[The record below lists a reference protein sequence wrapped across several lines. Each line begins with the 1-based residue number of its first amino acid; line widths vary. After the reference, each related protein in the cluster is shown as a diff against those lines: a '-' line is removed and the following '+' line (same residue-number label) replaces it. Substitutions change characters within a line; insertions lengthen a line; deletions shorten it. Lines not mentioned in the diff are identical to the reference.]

1 MPDIP
6 LGSADRVLARPVGA
20 FDDSLLDLAT
30 VDIKQQV
37 SAERREVDLHKVGIP
52 DRLADGVALMQA
64 SEEAPWFIENPSRV
78 VGIEQAERSIEA
90 NDQRYI
96 TGREFTTPHRPGR
109 KLAVTLILAHQA
121 LESRGRLTQGK
132 LPFAVVRT
140 VLHEPHTLTGLR
152 SRVRPRALRLCR
164 RQPSQREG
172 ISSMAGP
179 IEHFCLATQRWTER
193 TSMYEMN
200 DVLANVARYTGV
212 DPTDMLTLS
221 ELRGRLNTLVD
232 SVGLD
237 EPFLVYSLV
246 QSIEREFDW
255 LADNMPD
262 DLEPP
267 TAMVTHLEMLA
278 ADAARRDAYIRS
290 KNQEIIDTW
299 QEPFEPFTDETL
311 DTMIEQ
317 LRVRNTGDSD
327 DRKAREEQRDIWHE
341 VTEPIRDVLIEG
353 RLGRWG

>member
-1 MPDIP
+1 
-6 LGSADRVLARPVGA
+6 
-20 FDDSLLDLAT
+20 
-30 VDIKQQV
+30 
-37 SAERREVDLHKVGIP
+37 
-52 DRLADGVALMQA
+52 
-64 SEEAPWFIENPSRV
+64 
-78 VGIEQAERSIEA
+78 
-90 NDQRYI
+90 
-96 TGREFTTPHRPGR
+96 
-109 KLAVTLILAHQA
+109 
-121 LESRGRLTQGK
+121 
-132 LPFAVVRT
+132 
-140 VLHEPHTLTGLR
+140 
-152 SRVRPRALRLCR
+152 
-164 RQPSQREG
+164 
-172 ISSMAGP
+172 MAGP